1 MKKVLKLSMIISIIL
16 IMLLSNI
23 SYATNSIMETLTNE
37 VTDEERVE
45 KALKELRDSA
55 TEDGIMPISNDML
68 NFENIAETDIF
79 LIEQNISV
87 EQSVNGNVYLIGE
100 NVNINSGTINGN
112 VFVIAEDV
120 TIKGSIS
127 GSVYAIAKNAKI
139 ETNTVNTVYAI
150 AENATLA
157 ENSNVIFDFDVIAK
171 KLDIQGNVNRMLNA
185 AVDILEVAQTAEY
198 IEKGKV
204 VYTGECTGKTD
215 LLNNVELVKNEKEES
230 TQESEKEILTN
241 KIQSVLINIVTAS
254 IIIAVLFFIVKNKD
268 TEKSED
274 YGNVIGM
281 GILKGLLFVILVP
294 LISIALLFTIVG
306 VPIGLFM
313 IVLYIIALYISM
325 SVASLKIGQM
335 IYEKTSCENK
345 AITILFAICVYI
357 VTRLISLIPV
367 VGFINCLVSLFGLGI
382 LMKWMFG
389 NKKEKKTQDKEIIVN
404 EE

>member
-1 MKKVLKLSMIISIIL
+1 MKKFLKLSMIISIIL

-23 SYATNSIMETLTNE
+23 SYATNSIMDTLTNE
-37 VTDEERVE
+37 VADEEMVE

-87 EQSVNGNVYLIGE
+87 EQSVNGNIYLIGE
-100 NVNINSGTINGN
+100 NININSGTINGN
-112 VFVIAEDV
+112 VFVIGEDV

-127 GSVYAIAKNAKI
+127 GSVYVIARDAKI
-139 ETNTVNTVYAI
+139 ETNTVNTVYAL

-185 AVDILEVAQTAEY
+185 AVDILEIAQTAEY
-198 IEKGKV
+198 IGKGKV

-215 LLNNVELVKNEKEES
+215 LLDYVELVKKEKEEID
-230 TQESEKEILTN
+230 QEVEEEILTDE
-241 KIQSVLINIVTAS
+241 IQRVLINIVTAS
-254 IIIAVLFFIVKNKD
+254 IIIAILFLIVKNKD
-268 TEKSED
+268 IEKSED
-274 YGNVIGM
+274 YGSVIGM
-281 GILKGLLFVILVP
+281 GIFKGLLFVILVP

-325 SVASLKIGQM
+325 SVASLKVGQM

-345 AITILFAICVYI
+345 AITILFAIGVYAA
-357 VTRLISLIPV
+357 TRLIALIPFISLIN
-367 VGFINCLVSLFGLGI
+367 GLFALFGLGT
-382 LMKWMFG
+382 LMKWMFEK
-389 NKKEKKTQDKEIIVN
+389 KKEKKDIIVN

>member
-1 MKKVLKLSMIISIIL
+1 MKKFLKLSMIISIIL

-23 SYATNSIMETLTNE
+23 SYATNSIMDTLTNE
-37 VTDEERVE
+37 VADEEMVE

-87 EQSVNGNVYLIGE
+87 EQSVNGNIYLIGE
-100 NVNINSGTINGN
+100 NININSGTINGN
-112 VFVIAEDV
+112 VFVIGEDV

-127 GSVYAIAKNAKI
+127 GSVYVIARDAKI
-139 ETNTVNTVYAI
+139 ETNTVNTVYAL

-185 AVDILEVAQTAEY
+185 AVDILEIAQTAEY
-198 IEKGKV
+198 IGKGKV

-215 LLNNVELVKNEKEES
+215 LLDYVELVKKEKEE
-230 TQESEKEILTN
+230 ILTDE
-241 KIQSVLINIVTAS
+241 IQRVLINIVTAS
-254 IIIAVLFFIVKNKD
+254 IIIAILFLIVKNKD
-268 TEKSED
+268 IEKSED
-274 YGNVIGM
+274 YGSVIGM
-281 GILKGLLFVILVP
+281 GIFKGLLFVILVP

-325 SVASLKIGQM
+325 SVASLKVGQM

-345 AITILFAICVYI
+345 AITILFAIGVYAA
-357 VTRLISLIPV
+357 TRLIALIPFISLIN
-367 VGFINCLVSLFGLGI
+367 GLFALFGLGT
-382 LMKWMFG
+382 LMKWMFEK
-389 NKKEKKTQDKEIIVN
+389 KKEKKDIIVN

>member
-157 ENSNVIFDFDVIAK
+157 EN
-171 KLDIQGNVNRMLNA
+171 
-185 AVDILEVAQTAEY
+185 
-198 IEKGKV
+198 
-204 VYTGECTGKTD
+204 
-215 LLNNVELVKNEKEES
+215 
-230 TQESEKEILTN
+230 
-241 KIQSVLINIVTAS
+241 
-254 IIIAVLFFIVKNKD
+254 
-268 TEKSED
+268 
-274 YGNVIGM
+274 
-281 GILKGLLFVILVP
+281 
-294 LISIALLFTIVG
+294 
-306 VPIGLFM
+306 
-313 IVLYIIALYISM
+313 
-325 SVASLKIGQM
+325 
-335 IYEKTSCENK
+335 
-345 AITILFAICVYI
+345 
-357 VTRLISLIPV
+357 
-367 VGFINCLVSLFGLGI
+367 
-382 LMKWMFG
+382 
-389 NKKEKKTQDKEIIVN
+389 
-404 EE
+404 

>member
-1 MKKVLKLSMIISIIL
+1 MKKILKLSMIISIIL

-23 SYATNSIMETLTNE
+23 SYATNSIMDTLTNE
-37 VTDEERVE
+37 VADEEMVE

-55 TEDGIMPISNDML
+55 TEEGIMPISNDML

-100 NVNINSGTINGN
+100 KVNINSGTINGN

-120 TIKGSIS
+120 TIKGNIS
-127 GSVYAIAKNAKI
+127 GSVYVIAKDAKI

-185 AVDILEVAQTAEY
+185 AVDILEIAQTAEY

-215 LLNNVELVKNEKEES
+215 LLDNVELVKKEKEEID
-230 TQESEKEILTN
+230 QEAEKEILTDE
-241 KIQSVLINIVTAS
+241 IQRVLINTVTAS
-254 IIIAVLFFIVKNKD
+254 IIIAILFLIVKNKD
-268 TEKSED
+268 IENSED
-274 YGNVIGM
+274 YGSVIGM
-281 GILKGLLFVILVP
+281 GIFKGLLFVILVP

-306 VPIGLFM
+306 LPIGLFM

-325 SVASLKIGQM
+325 SVASLKVGQM

-345 AITILFAICVYI
+345 SITILFAIGVYV
-357 VTRLISLIPV
+357 VTRLIELIPFVSLIN
-367 VGFINCLVSLFGLGI
+367 GLFALFGLGT
-382 LMKWMFG
+382 LMKWMFE
-389 NKKEKKTQDKEIIVN
+389 NKREKKKEDKDIIVN

>member
-127 GSVYAIAKNAKI
+127 DRKSV
-139 ETNTVNTVYAI
+139 V
-150 AENATLA
+150 
-157 ENSNVIFDFDVIAK
+157 
-171 KLDIQGNVNRMLNA
+171 
-185 AVDILEVAQTAEY
+185 
-198 IEKGKV
+198 
-204 VYTGECTGKTD
+204 
-215 LLNNVELVKNEKEES
+215 
-230 TQESEKEILTN
+230 
-241 KIQSVLINIVTAS
+241 
-254 IIIAVLFFIVKNKD
+254 
-268 TEKSED
+268 
-274 YGNVIGM
+274 
-281 GILKGLLFVILVP
+281 
-294 LISIALLFTIVG
+294 
-306 VPIGLFM
+306 
-313 IVLYIIALYISM
+313 
-325 SVASLKIGQM
+325 
-335 IYEKTSCENK
+335 
-345 AITILFAICVYI
+345 
-357 VTRLISLIPV
+357 
-367 VGFINCLVSLFGLGI
+367 
-382 LMKWMFG
+382 
-389 NKKEKKTQDKEIIVN
+389 
-404 EE
+404 